1 MSIPL
6 VPELLR
12 KHLADLAESDLR
24 IDGRGRFESREISL
38 EVGIL
43 PRAEGSAR
51 VQMGNTIVLAG
62 VKFQLMT
69 PYPDRPNQGGL
80 MCSAEVR
87 PVAGRSWEPGPPSPQ
102 SIELGR
108 VVDRGIRESGCIDVD
123 ELCIIPGERAWQV
136 ILDVFAVSDD
146 GNLFDAFALA
156 GIAALRSAIVPAERF
171 EIGEDYPL
179 PVSKTP
185 TMCSYHRVGGRY
197 VLDASKKEELG
208 GDEQQCDREVISW
221 RRELRKPALRLDTDL
236 DMVSAYVDG
245 QHLF

>member
-12 KHLADLAESDLR
+12 KHLTDLAESDLR

-108 VVDRGIRESGCIDVD
+108 VVDRGIRD
-123 ELCIIPGERAWQV
+123 
-136 ILDVFAVSDD
+136 
-146 GNLFDAFALA
+146 
-156 GIAALRSAIVPAERF
+156 
-171 EIGEDYPL
+171 
-179 PVSKTP
+179 
-185 TMCSYHRVGGRY
+185 RV
-197 VLDASKKEELG
+197 A
-208 GDEQQCDREVISW
+208 
-221 RRELRKPALRLDTDL
+221 
-236 DMVSAYVDG
+236 
-245 QHLF
+245 